1 MVTQEDF
8 SYGLTSTDI
17 NSFSLHPQYGT
28 DKELP
33 SGNCDFRFGITW
45 KVVGT
50 NDTSTLI
57 DMTAEIWLLRKEDRF
72 QVVFL
77 DITGHYQVSL
87 GLSFDTKVI
96 AISEIFNNL
105 AAQAQG
111 MWHTKI
117 ANPNI
122 AAILP
127 QAFNKLI
134 ENLEELKKQVYEGWQ

>member
-8 SYGLTSTDI
+8 SYGLISTDI

-28 DKELP
+28 DKGLA
-33 SGNCDFRFGITW
+33 SGNGDFRFGISW
-45 KVVGT
+45 KVVET
-50 NDTSTLI
+50 NESATLI

-72 QVVFL
+72 QIIFL
-77 DITGHYQVSL
+77 DITGHYTVSL
-87 GLSFDTKVI
+87 GLSFDTKVV

-127 QAFNKLI
+127 QAYNKLM
-134 ENLEELKKQVYEGWQ
+134 ENLEDLKKQMYEAWE